1 MEYSSLVKV
10 YKLIE
15 STSKRLEKTEII
27 SDFLKKAQKT
37 EIKTIIYLL
46 EGRAF
51 PEYDGRKIGFSTR
64 MMIKAISSS
73 TGNQTKE
80 IESKLNKLGDL
91 GLVAEELLKNKSQST
106 LAKKELDVEKV
117 FSNIQKLAALEG
129 QGTVN
134 RKVSLVAELLTH
146 STPEESKYIVRTIL
160 EKLRVGIAH
169 GIIRDSIA
177 KAFSLDVKEV
187 ERAAD
192 ISGDYA
198 EVAELAKSSKSLKE
212 IQIST
217 EKPVNSMLALLAG
230 NINEIFKA
238 LGKPA
243 QFEYKIDGFR
253 LQAVKGK
260 EIKLYTRRSE
270 NVTKQFPEIVDYLKR
285 YVKAKSFI
293 MDSEA
298 VAYDTKTGR
307 HSPFQNIS
315 QRIKRKY
322 HIEDMAKKFPV
333 ELQVFDILYCNGK
346 SLMNSP
352 LKERRNILEK
362 IIEQKQKKITLTK
375 KLVTS
380 DRKKAEK
387 FFNSSIK
394 EGHEGLMGK
403 NIDSGYK
410 PGRYV
415 NGWMKLK
422 KILDPLDL
430 VIIKSEYGEGK
441 RAGLLTSYTIACK
454 GDDKL
459 LEVGKV
465 STGVKEKSEG
475 LTYKELTKMLKPLI
489 ISEKGK
495 EVTVKPKI
503 IIEVGYEEVQKSSK
517 YSSGYGLRFPK
528 VIRLRT
534 NEKTLSTIDNLAKVK
549 YIYNSQKGKK

>member
-1 MEYSSLVKV
+1 MISLKTFHLLPCLVPFYKSFKFNKIYKNFQMEYSSLVKV

-106 LAKKELDVEKV
+106 LAKKELDIKKV
-117 FSNIQKLAALEG
+117 FSNIQKLATLEG

-134 RKVSLVAELLTH
+134 RKVSLVIELLTH
-146 STPEESKYIVRTIL
+146 SKPDEAKYIVKTVL
-160 EKLRVGIAH
+160 EKLRVGIAQ

-270 NVTKQFPEIVDYLKR
+270 NATKQFPE
-285 YVKAKSFI
+285 
-293 MDSEA
+293 
-298 VAYDTKTGR
+298 
-307 HSPFQNIS
+307 
-315 QRIKRKY
+315 
-322 HIEDMAKKFPV
+322 

-430 VIIKSEYGEGK
+430 VILKSEYGEGK

-517 YSSGYGLRFPK
+517 YSSVYGLRFPK